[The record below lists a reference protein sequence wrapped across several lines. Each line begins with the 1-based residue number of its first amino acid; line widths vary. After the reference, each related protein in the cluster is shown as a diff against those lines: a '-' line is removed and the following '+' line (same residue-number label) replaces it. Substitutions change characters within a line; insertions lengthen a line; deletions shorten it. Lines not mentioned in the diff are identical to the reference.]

1 MESIFPSSY
10 MRPQNP
16 QTIRLIED
24 SQKENSTQTEPS
36 YPQKLQNLQMPTT
49 LPIAINKVDY
59 TAIIAIVGIIGL
71 LGVIALLAYLKR

>member
-1 MESIFPSSY
+1 MEVFPSFS

-16 QTIRLIED
+16 QVIRLIEGA
-24 SQKENSTQTEPS
+24 QGETPVQTQPS
-36 YPQKLQNLQMPTT
+36 YPMQPQNLQMPTT
-49 LPIAINKVDY
+49 LPIAINKIDY

>member
-1 MESIFPSSY
+1 

-16 QTIRLIED
+16 QVISLIEGNNE
-24 SQKENSTQTEPS
+24 QFPVQTQQS
-36 YPQKLQNLQMPTT
+36 YPQQLQTQQLPTT

-59 TAIIAIVGIIGL
+59 TSIIAIVGIIGL

>member
-1 MESIFPSSY
+1 MEVFPSFS

-16 QTIRLIED
+16 QVVNLIEGN
-24 SQKENSTQTEPS
+24 KEEIPFQIQS
-36 YPQKLQNLQMPTT
+36 YPQQLQTQQTPTT
-49 LPIAINKVDY
+49 LPIVMNKVDY